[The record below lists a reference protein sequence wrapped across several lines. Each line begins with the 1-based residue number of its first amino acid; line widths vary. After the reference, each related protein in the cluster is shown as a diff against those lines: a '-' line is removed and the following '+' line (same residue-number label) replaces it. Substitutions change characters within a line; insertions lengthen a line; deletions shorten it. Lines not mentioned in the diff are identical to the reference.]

1 MKRLFYMLG
10 KNNSRLSPLTGLRSF
25 HMTCFPSQTP
35 KPHVAFPIHV
45 IQSLSADNTL
55 NICVERGHSLL
66 YCHNVLYPLST
77 THCIIWTSSSE
88 TATEGPSKNQT
99 VKSDWPVNVN
109 NTSRTLRLDRLLN
122 SILHLLS
129 HVFFTLFPSIPSIQ
143 LTPSLTSPSFI
154 PLHIYYPLS
163 TCRPLSSHPSC
174 RTLFL
179 FPPPVYSWLSKPQ
192 HYQTHSCYITCDC
205 ACVCVSWK

>member
-1 MKRLFYMLG
+1 
-10 KNNSRLSPLTGLRSF
+10 
-25 HMTCFPSQTP
+25 MTCFSSQTP

-45 IQSLSADNTL
+45 IQSLSADSTL
-55 NICVERGHSLL
+55 NICVQRGHSLL

-77 THCIIWTSSSE
+77 THCIICTSSSE
-88 TATEGPSKNQT
+88 TATEDPSKNQT
-99 VKSDWPVNVN
+99 VNGDWPVNVN
-109 NTSRTLRLDRLLN
+109 NTSRTLKLDRLLN
-122 SILHLLS
+122 SILSLFFHP
-129 HVFFTLFPSIPSIQ
+129 VFQ

-205 ACVCVSWK
+205 ACVCVCVSWK